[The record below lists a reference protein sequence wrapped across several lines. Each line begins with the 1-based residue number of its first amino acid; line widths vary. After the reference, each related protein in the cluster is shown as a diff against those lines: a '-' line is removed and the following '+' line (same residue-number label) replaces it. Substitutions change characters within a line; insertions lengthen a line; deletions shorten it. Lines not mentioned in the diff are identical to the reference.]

1 MLVFRFKNCVCTCAV
16 LNIINM
22 LLSPGMVITLGGGR
36 RFRFNHPA
44 EAAVLRER
52 RRVIIIVYMLLV
64 VGEIQ
69 NTANL
74 DFFLTYFQTSEGNF
88 GCNYV
93 DLCTSSVDHRYDRLV
108 RQYIYVWCRES
119 LFCQFTA
126 YIFN

>member
-1 MLVFRFKNCVCTCAV
+1 
-16 LNIINM
+16 M

-74 DFFLTYFQTSEGNF
+74 DFFFLLIF
-88 GCNYV
+88 
-93 DLCTSSVDHRYDRLV
+93 RLV
-108 RQYIYVWCRES
+108 KETLAATTWIFALLQLTIGMTGLLDNIYIYVWCRES

>member
-1 MLVFRFKNCVCTCAV
+1 
-16 LNIINM
+16 M